1 MHLIRMLGLDKG
13 LSDPFLFRE
22 NYIRYNE
29 RKNDHG
35 EHGLARRILK
45 IREIGD
51 TERI

>member
-1 MHLIRMLGLDKG
+1 MFARGRMLSLF
-13 LSDPFLFRE
+13 FLFRE
-22 NYIRYNE
+22 INIHYNE

-51 TERI
+51 AERI

>member
-1 MHLIRMLGLDKG
+1 MIQMLEFDKG

-22 NYIRYNE
+22 IYICYNE